1 MLLGFGFALFSS
13 PNMNAVMGS
22 VEKKSYGVASGT
34 LGTMRAVGQVLS
46 MGTTIL
52 IFSVMIGNVQITP
65 DTYPL
70 FLRSVRWAFVFFT
83 AFCGGGILVSLAR
96 GRIR

>member
-1 MLLGFGFALFSS
+1 
-13 PNMNAVMGS
+13 
-22 VEKKSYGVASGT
+22 
-34 LGTMRAVGQVLS
+34 MRAVGQVLS

-83 AFCGGGILVSLAR
+83 GLCGGGILASLAR
-96 GRIR
+96 GKVR